1 MHKLHITLVAG
12 LLAAAAVLGTFAAT
26 HTISLG
32 AAHKRTS
39 NANVLARAK
48 QLNRF
53 EASLHRALAKKPP
66 SLPAVPKTPAARQ
79 QAATAPQPRV
89 IYRRPPAIVVVRHT
103 HHGDDGGSYE
113 ASDGEGGGGG
123 D

>member
-26 HTISLG
+26 HTVSLG
-32 AAHKRTS
+32 AAQKRTS
-39 NANVLARAK
+39 ETSVLARAK
-48 QLNRF
+48 QLNHF
-53 EASLHRALAKKPP
+53 EASLHRALARKPP
-66 SLPAVPKTPAARQ
+66 ALPAVPKTPVAQ
-79 QAATAPQPRV
+79 QLPAGAPQPRV

-103 HHGDDGGSYE
+103 QHGDDGGSYE
-113 ASDGEGGGGG
+113 AEGGGGG

>member
-12 LLAAAAVLGTFAAT
+12 LLTAAAVLGTFAAT

-32 AAHKRTS
+32 ATHTRTT

-48 QLNRF
+48 QLSRF

-66 SLPAVPKTPAARQ
+66 ALPAVPTTPAVRQ
-79 QAATAPQPRV
+79 QPGTAPQPRV
-89 IYRRPPAIVVVRHT
+89 IYRRPPAIVVVRHA

-113 ASDGEGGGGG
+113 AEGGGGG